1 MLFQLIQKKFRG
13 NVNCLRNQIECKHL
27 GGGYVNNFSTENY
40 AKYIKSKNNKKIKLC
55 RDHSGPF
62 LSDQEKG
69 MSLKNS
75 IERTKMSLSTDI
87 SSGFSMLHIDTS
99 KVQRKKYDIAEELF
113 DYCNQLAE
121 DKKSSIEFEFG
132 SEDHGIRISIND
144 FQRFKFSKIKF
155 KILICQTDH

>member
-1 MLFQLIQKKFRG
+1 MLIAS
-13 NVNCLRNQIECKHL
+13 RNQIECKHL
-27 GGGYVNNFSTENY
+27 GGGYVNNFSENY

-99 KVQRKKYDIAEELF
+99 KVQRKSTILQRNF
-113 DYCNQLAE
+113 L
-121 DKKSSIEFEFG
+121 I
-132 SEDHGIRISIND
+132 IVISLL
-144 FQRFKFSKIKF
+144 KIKN
-155 KILICQTDH
+155 QV